1 MQHRGAGS
9 LKLMYVGPQQHLDYL
24 DGWRG
29 ISIFLVI
36 AGHFSLIPTIN
47 GHDFYTARAGVE
59 FFFVLSGRL
68 MATIL
73 FINRITIPQF
83 YWRRFAR
90 IFPALLWLVFA
101 LLVIREISISDAVL
115 ALTFTANYIP
125 PSEPLEHV
133 WSLCVEEHS
142 YIILS
147 VIAIISRRRKINVA
161 AVLFSISA
169 MAMASGTIQTWIFHR
184 GYEEVYRHSDVKI
197 SSVFIAAAMFLRF
210 RKTTVPPIAPLIAV
224 AFGLIINIPYSMP
237 DPVKYTFGT
246 ASIAFGVAT
255 IDQTWRWATILL
267 GSSIWRILGKWS
279 FSVYLWQQPFYLQSM
294 HSKWLLLSEV
304 FAASLFS
311 FFLIE
316 QPARAF
322 LNSHYFK
329 KEIDPIMP
337 LPDGSAQ

>member
-1 MQHRGAGS
+1 MIEAGR
-9 LKLMYVGPQQHLDYL
+9 KEHLDYL

-29 ISIFLVI
+29 VSIFLVL
-36 AGHFSLIPTIN
+36 AGHFTLIPTIH

-68 MATIL
+68 MANIL

-115 ALTFTANYIP
+115 ALTFTVNYVP

-147 VIAIISRRRKINVA
+147 IIAIVSRHRKINVA

-169 MAMASGTIQTWIFHR
+169 MAMANGAVQTWIFHR

-197 SSVFIAAAMFLRF
+197 SSVFVAAAMFLRF
-210 RKTTVPPIAPLIAV
+210 RKTTVPPILPLIAV
-224 AFGLIINIPYSMP
+224 AFGLILNIPYSMP

-267 GSSIWRILGKWS
+267 GSSIWRVLGKWS
-279 FSVYLWQQPFYLQSM
+279 FSVYLWQQPFYLVQSM
-294 HSKWLLLSEV
+294 HSKWLVLPEV

-322 LNSHYFK
+322 LNALYFK
-329 KEIDPIMP
+329 KDIDPMMP
-337 LPDGSAQ
+337 LPDRSAQ

>member
-1 MQHRGAGS
+1 MD
-9 LKLMYVGPQQHLDYL
+9 VGPRQHLDYL